1 MSNNELFLYLCL
13 LNLTKMGAVKNRYKD
28 TKLNTTNKMLVDSE
42 TGEIVE
48 IGNIN
53 VMARTS
59 TGEISINS
67 KTFVYLD
74 TDKLSILLAN
84 GIKQVELALLM
95 TISSNLLLG
104 SNICMIN
111 DDNPHTT
118 LSIAKLIGNTE
129 QAVKLKLN
137 RLKHLGVLHYGIM
150 RENKRLGKVYIVNPH
165 IIRKGVKLKGSLATI
180 FDDIKRNS

>member
-1 MSNNELFLYLCL
+1 
-13 LNLTKMGAVKNRYKD
+13 MGAVKNRYKD
-28 TKLNTTNKMLVDSE
+28 SKLNTTNKMLVDST

-53 VMARTS
+53 VMARKS
-59 TGEISINS
+59 TGEISISS

-74 TDKLSILLAN
+74 TDKLSILLDN

-104 SNICMIN
+104 SNICMKN
-111 DDNPHTT
+111 DDNPHTAS
-118 LSIAKLIGNTE
+118 SIGKLIGTTS
-129 QAVKLKLN
+129 QSVKLKLH
-137 RLKHLGVLHYGIM
+137 RLEELGVLHYGIM

-165 IIRKGVKLKGSLATI
+165 IIRKGLKLKGSLATI
-180 FDDIKRNS
+180 FDDIKRSS

>member
-1 MSNNELFLYLCL
+1 
-13 LNLTKMGAVKNRYKD
+13 MGAIKNRYKD
-28 TKLNTTNKMLVDSE
+28 TKLNTSNKMLVDSS
-42 TGEIVE
+42 TGEIIE

-53 VMARTS
+53 VMTRTS

-84 GIKQVELALLM
+84 DIKQVDLALLL
-95 TISSNLLLG
+95 TISNNMLLG
-104 SNICMIN
+104 SNICLKN

-118 LSIAKLIGNTE
+118 SSIANLIGNTD

-137 RLKHLGVLHYGIM
+137 RLTKLGVLHYGIM
-150 RENKRLGKVYIVNPH
+150 KENKRLGKVYIVNPH
-165 IIRKGVKLKGSLATI
+165 IIRKGVKLKGSLALI
-180 FDDIKRNS
+180 FDDIKRRA